1 VHNTLVGVGK
11 RDLVKIGVSGKI
23 ISAFDVARAMALG
36 ANWCN
41 SARGFMFALGCIQS
55 RACHTDHCPTG
66 VATQDPDRQRALV
79 VPDKATR
86 VKNFHDLTVEAFA
99 ELMGA
104 AGLEHP
110 EQITPHYVMVRDA
123 DGRAVSLASQI
134 PTLEH
139 GVLLDEAQL
148 SNLPEPFRSDWQ
160 VSSPESFARA
170 VQATVP
176 A

>member
-1 VHNTLVGVGK
+1 
-11 RDLVKIGVSGKI
+11 
-23 ISAFDVARAMALG
+23 
-36 ANWCN
+36 
-41 SARGFMFALGCIQS
+41 MFALGCIQS

-99 ELMGA
+99 ELIGA

-110 EQITPHYVMVRDA
+110 EQITPHYIMVRDA

-134 PTLEH
+134 PTLAP
-139 GVLLDEAQL
+139 GVLLDETQL
-148 SNLPEPFRSDWQ
+148 PSLPEPFRSDWQ
-160 VSSPESFARA
+160 ASSAESFARA
-170 VQATVP
+170 AQATAP

>member
-1 VHNTLVGVGK
+1 
-11 RDLVKIGVSGKI
+11 
-23 ISAFDVARAMALG
+23 
-36 ANWCN
+36 
-41 SARGFMFALGCIQS
+41 
-55 RACHTDHCPTG
+55 
-66 VATQDPDRQRALV
+66 LV

-160 VSSPESFARA
+160 ASSPESFARA
-170 VQATVP
+170 VQAAVP